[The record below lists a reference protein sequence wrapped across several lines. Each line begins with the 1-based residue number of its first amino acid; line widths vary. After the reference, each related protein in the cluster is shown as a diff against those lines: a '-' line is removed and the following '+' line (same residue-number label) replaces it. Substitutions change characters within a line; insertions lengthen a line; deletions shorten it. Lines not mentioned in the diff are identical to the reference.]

1 MPNKVNNNKPKL
13 NNAARARMNARR
25 RALYNAKKA
34 NNSLVGIFR
43 GLALRG

>member
-1 MPNKVNNNKPKL
+1 MPNAKNNNKPKM

-34 NNSLVGIFR
+34 NNSVMGIFNRIAKR
-43 GLALRG
+43 G

>member
-1 MPNKVNNNKPKL
+1 MPNKVNNTKPVM

-34 NNSLVGIFR
+34 KPGKLRFLPL
-43 GLALRG
+43 GL

>member
-1 MPNKVNNNKPKL
+1 MPNAKNNNTPKM

-34 NNSLVGIFR
+34 NNSVMGMLRVLAKR
-43 GLALRG
+43 G